1 MRARVALA
9 AAVALAGCTVGPDYR
24 PPATGAPPAFVG
36 PQPAATPVAE
46 RWWTRFGDPV
56 LDRLVERALAD
67 NPDVQAAASRVRQ
80 ARLQEIVARSG
91 GLPQVNAAADAT
103 HIEFSRNAGFASL
116 ARLFSGSAGGGGAG
130 GTGTAG
136 GVALPG
142 SGITT
147 YALGFDASWEID
159 LFGGVRRQVEGA
171 RAQAEGEAFTRADLA
186 TTLAAEVAQAYFALR
201 LDLQQLQVIDEELAR
216 QRGSLRIAEET
227 ARVGLVP
234 SVDVTRQRASI
245 TATQARIEPIRVDL
259 DVRRHALALLL
270 GQAPGALDGELGGS
284 LPPLLPAPAIPT
296 GLPSEVLRRRAD
308 VRAAERQLAAAT
320 AGIGVAVA
328 DLYPRF
334 SLTGAAQLLS
344 SALGN
349 LFSGNSLQLTATGA
363 AQFPLIDWGRRRAT
377 VEDRR
382 EVREQAY
389 LRYRTAVLA
398 SLRDVEDALV
408 RIEGERRRQVTLGA
422 AVADALASARA
433 TEAQYR
439 TGFVAQNALLDAEAQ
454 LLSAREQLVT
464 SDAQLRQQTVSLLK
478 ALGGGWEALPAI
490 APRPE
495 RDPTLTSSESDRSVQ

>member
-9 AAVALAGCTVGPDYR
+9 AAVALAGCTVGLDYR
-24 PPATGAPPAFVG
+24 PPATEAPPAFVG
-36 PQPAATPVAE
+36 PQPAAAPVVE

-116 ARLFSGSAGGGGAG
+116 ARLFSGSAGGGGGTGAG

-201 LDLQQLQVIDEELAR
+201 LDQQQLQVIDEELAR

-245 TATQARIEPIRVDL
+245 TATQARIEPVRVDL

-270 GQAPGALDGELGGS
+270 GQVPGALDGELGGS
-284 LPPLLPAPAIPT
+284 LPPLLPAPAIPA

-408 RIEGERRRQVTLGA
+408 RIEGERRRQVTLAA

-478 ALGGGWEALPAI
+478 ALGGGWEALPVVGS
-490 APRPE
+490 RLEPE
-495 RDPTLTSSESDRSVQ
+495 ARR

>member
-1 MRARVALA
+1 MRAMVALA
-9 AAVALAGCTVGPDYR
+9 ASAALAGCTVGPDYR
-24 PPATGAPPAFVG
+24 PPVADAPPAFIG
-36 PQPAATPVAE
+36 PQPAGEAVAE

-56 LDRLVERALAD
+56 LDRLVERALSD
-67 NPDVQAAASRVRQ
+67 NPDVQAAGSRVRQ

-91 GLPQVNAAADAT
+91 GLPQVNAGANAT

-116 ARLFSGSAGGGGAG
+116 ARLFSGGSGGGDAGGGAG
-130 GTGTAG
+130 SGGGSTG

-147 YALGFDASWEID
+147 YALGFDASWEVD
-159 LFGGVRRQVEGA
+159 LFGGVRRQVEAA

-186 TTLAAEVAQAYFALR
+186 TTLAAEVAQAYLALR
-201 LDLQQLQVIDEELAR
+201 FDQQQLQVIGEELAR

-234 SVDVTRQRASI
+234 TIDVTRQRASI
-245 TATQARIEPIRVDL
+245 TDTEARIEPIRVDIN
-259 DVRRHALALLL
+259 VRRHALALLV
-270 GQAPGALDGELGGS
+270 GQPPAALDSDFGGV
-284 LPPLLPAPAIPT
+284 LPPLLPAPAIPA
-296 GLPSEVLRRRAD
+296 GLPSDMLRRRAD
-308 VRAAERQLAAAT
+308 VRAAERRLAAAT

-363 AQFPLIDWGRRRAT
+363 AQFPLVDWGRRRAA

-382 EVREQAY
+382 EMREQAY
-389 LRYRTAVLA
+389 LRYRAVVLGA
-398 SLRDVEDALV
+398 LRDVEDALV
-408 RIEGERRRQVTLGA
+408 RIEGERRRQVALNA

-439 TGFVAQNALLDAEAQ
+439 TGFVAQNVLLDAEAQ
-454 LLSAREQLVT
+454 LLSAREELVT

-490 APRPE
+490 GTRPE
-495 RDPTLTSSESDRSVQ
+495 KDPR

>member
-1 MRARVALA
+1 MRAMVALA
-9 AAVALAGCTVGPDYR
+9 AAAALAGCTVGPDYR
-24 PPATGAPPAFVG
+24 PPVTEAPPAFAG
-36 PQPAATPVAE
+36 PQPAGEAVAE

-56 LDRLVERALAD
+56 LNRLVERALSD

-91 GLPQVNAAADAT
+91 GLPQVNANANAT

-116 ARLFSGSAGGGGAG
+116 ARLFSGGGDAGGGG
-130 GTGTAG
+130 TGSAG

-147 YALGFDASWEID
+147 YAFGFDASWEVD
-159 LFGGVRRQVEGA
+159 LFGGVRRQVEAA

-186 TTLAAEVAQAYFALR
+186 TTLAAEVAQAYLALR
-201 LDLQQLQVIDEELAR
+201 FDQQQLQVIGEELAR

-234 SVDVTRQRASI
+234 TIDVTRQRASI
-245 TATQARIEPIRVDL
+245 TDTEARIEPIRIDI
-259 DVRRHALALLL
+259 DVRRHALALLV
-270 GQAPGALDGELGGS
+270 GQPPAALDSDLGGV
-284 LPPLLPAPAIPT
+284 LPPLLPAPAIPA
-296 GLPSEVLRRRAD
+296 GLPSDMLRRRAD

-363 AQFPLIDWGRRRAT
+363 AQFPLVDWGRRRAA

-382 EVREQAY
+382 EMREQAY
-389 LRYRTAVLA
+389 LRYRAVVLGA
-398 SLRDVEDALV
+398 LRDVEDALV
-408 RIEGERRRQVTLGA
+408 RIEGERRRQVALNA

-454 LLSAREQLVT
+454 LLSAREELVT

-478 ALGGGWEALPAI
+478 ALGGGWEALPTIGA
-490 APRPE
+490 RPE
-495 RDPTLTSSESDRSVQ
+495 KDRR